1 MMNHQLTLHFSCSF
15 AVLVALVGCSG
26 QPYKIAAA
34 TGTVMLQGRPAP
46 GVEVQF
52 CPDPEAMSKGPSSL
66 GETDEQGK
74 FVLRYAV
81 PGEAESKV
89 GAVVGTHKVM
99 LADLRQKAAPQGH
112 PPNPSR
118 VPIMYGSLQTTPL
131 RLEVK
136 EGAGP
141 LVIEVK

>member
-1 MMNHQLTLHFSCSF
+1 MRQQPASLIVL
-15 AVLVALVGCSG
+15 AVLAALVGCSG

-34 TGTVMLQGRPAP
+34 TGTVMQNGQPVA

-52 CPDPEAMSKGPSSL
+52 CPDPETMTKGPSSI
-66 GETDEQGK
+66 GETDDHGK

-81 PGEAESKV
+81 PGAAESKE
-89 GAVVGTHKVM
+89 GAVIGTHKVM
-99 LADLRQKAAPQGH
+99 LADLRQKAAPQGF

-118 VPIMYGSLQTTPL
+118 VPKLYGSLMTTPL

-136 EGAGP
+136 DGAGP
-141 LVIEVK
+141 LAIEVK

>member
-1 MMNHQLTLHFSCSF
+1 MNQHTLRNVSVIL
-15 AVLVALVGCSG
+15 VLLSLVGCSG
-26 QPYKIAAA
+26 QPYKIVAA
-34 TGTVMLQGRPAP
+34 TGTVTLNGQPAG

-52 CPDPEAMSKGPSSL
+52 CPDPEALTKGPSSL
-66 GETDEQGK
+66 AETDDTGK

-81 PGEAESKV
+81 PGEAESKE

-99 LADLRQKAAPQGH
+99 LADLRQKPAPQGF

-118 VPIMYGSLQTTPL
+118 VPILYGSLQTTPL

-136 EGAGP
+136 EGVGP
-141 LVIEVK
+141 LVNDVK